1 MQERTPRLV
10 RISQAVM
17 IQHTLFSLPF
27 AAAAL
32 LLETDGLIPWS
43 KVLLIFLALFGA
55 RNGAN
60 ALNRLIDHHI
70 DGRNERT
77 QGRDLPSGRLK
88 RSELWVFTLF
98 CLSLLSFSAYL
109 LNPLCFALLP
119 VALAMIFLYSYTK
132 RFTSLCHY
140 ILGITV
146 AIAPMGTLLALNG
159 FFRFDYFLIAAAVAL
174 WVAGFD
180 IIYACQDIDFD
191 RREGLYSIPSRYGMK
206 RALAIAAVS
215 HAAAWALLVWWGYT
229 YGVGLWYYAGCMFI
243 ALLLIVEHVLV
254 APQKMKHIT
263 RAAYHINEVIGVLFF
278 LFTLA
283 EVFIG

>member
-1 MQERTPRLV
+1 MREGTPRLI

-27 AAAAL
+27 AAGAL
-32 LLETDGLIPWS
+32 LLETGGIIPWA

-60 ALNRLIDHHI
+60 ALNRLVDHHI
-70 DGRNERT
+70 DSRNERT
-77 QGRDLPSGRLK
+77 QGRDLPSGRL
-88 RSELWVFTLF
+88 RRIDLWVFTLL
-98 CLSLLSFSAYL
+98 CLLLLIISAYL

-119 VALAMIFLYSYTK
+119 AALAMIGIYSYTK

-140 ILGITV
+140 ILGLTV

-180 IIYACQDIDFD
+180 IIYACQDIEFD
-191 RREGLYSIPSRYGMK
+191 RREGLHSIPARFGMK
-206 RALAIAAVS
+206 RALSIAAAS
-215 HAAAWALLVWWGYT
+215 HTSAWVLFLLWGYT
-229 YGVGLWYYAGCMFI
+229 YDVRLWYYTGCMVI
-243 ALLLIVEHVLV
+243 ALLLVVEHLLV

-263 RAAYHINEVIGVLFF
+263 RAAYHINELVGVLFF
-278 LFTLA
+278 LFTAA
-283 EVFIG
+283 EVYI

>member
-1 MQERTPRLV
+1 MRENPPRLI

-32 LLETDGLIPWS
+32 LFETGGVIPVR
-43 KVLLIFLALFGA
+43 KVILIFLALFGA

-70 DGRNERT
+70 DARNKRT
-77 QGRDLPSGRLK
+77 ENRDLPSGRLERK
-88 RSELWVFTLF
+88 DLWVFALF
-98 CLSLLSFSAYL
+98 CLLLLAVSAYL

-119 VALAMIFLYSYTK
+119 VALAMIIIYSYTK
-132 RFTSLCHY
+132 RFTYLCHY
-140 ILGITV
+140 VLGATV

-180 IIYACQDIDFD
+180 IIYACQDIEFD
-191 RREGLYSIPSRYGMK
+191 REEGLHSIPSRFGMK
-206 RALAIAAVS
+206 NALILAALS
-215 HAAAWALLVWWGYT
+215 HAAAWLLFILWGFS
-229 YGVGLWYYAGCMFI
+229 YGVGPLYYTGCAVI
-243 ALLLIVEHVLV
+243 ALLLVIEHAIV
-254 APQKMKHIT
+254 APGKMKHIT
-263 RAAYHINEVIGVLFF
+263 KAAYHINEAVGVIFF
-278 LFTLA
+278 LFAAL
-283 EVFIG
+283 EVYI